1 MVFIWM
7 DFRTSL
13 YTEKMTYILYGAI
26 VSIIYSEK
34 SFTYIIDEELNVR
47 FVQTEKSNELKD
59 FSFYKRFWIVF
70 RTVLNTMMLST
81 ASVFVKKN

>member
-1 MVFIWM
+1 
-7 DFRTSL
+7 
-13 YTEKMTYILYGAI
+13 MTYILYGAI

-47 FVQTEKSNELKD
+47 FVQTEKVSELK
-59 FSFYKRFWIVF
+59 FWIVF